1 MRCQKDRSTEGRV
14 AARAGA
20 DVAAHRAR
28 SRRRRS
34 LRSRPDRA
42 LASARTVQDP
52 REPVAARRRAA
63 AIAASHRS
71 IVLPS
76 RAIDGRA
83 AADEDV
89 HHAPRMTS
97 VPGRRS

>member
-1 MRCQKDRSTEGRV
+1 MACQRDRSTEGRA
-14 AARAGA
+14 AARVGA
-20 DVAAHRAR
+20 DVAAHRGL
-28 SRRRRS
+28 SKRRRS
-34 LRSRPDRA
+34 LRSQADRVPA
-42 LASARTVQDP
+42 TARTVRDP

-89 HHAPRMTS
+89 HRAPRTTS

>member
-1 MRCQKDRSTEGRV
+1 V
-14 AARAGA
+14 
-20 DVAAHRAR
+20 
-28 SRRRRS
+28 
-34 LRSRPDRA
+34 
-42 LASARTVQDP
+42 SARTVRDP

-83 AADEDV
+83 AAMMS
-89 HHAPRMTS
+89 RIC
-97 VPGRRS
+97 G

>member
-1 MRCQKDRSTEGRV
+1 MTCQKDRSTEGRA

-20 DVAAHRAR
+20 DVAAHRGL

-34 LRSRPDRA
+34 LRSQADRA
-42 LASARTVQDP
+42 PVSARTARDP

-63 AIAASHRS
+63 AIAASRRS
-71 IVLPS
+71 IVPPS

-83 AADEDV
+83 AADEAV
-89 HHAPRMTS
+89 HRAPRTTS
-97 VPGRRS
+97 VPARRS

>member
-1 MRCQKDRSTEGRV
+1 MTCQKDRSTEGRA
-14 AARAGA
+14 AARAGE
-20 DVAAHRAR
+20 DVPAHRAR

-34 LRSRPDRA
+34 LRSQADRVPV
-42 LASARTVQDP
+42 SAPTVRDP
-52 REPVAARRRAA
+52 REPVAVRRHAA

-89 HHAPRMTS
+89 HRAPRTTS
-97 VPGRRS
+97 VPERRS